1 MPADLVPFPS
11 IVLERLAALDVDVER
26 LLRHA
31 GLLLSRFREPR
42 AYLTTREF
50 MAFWHA
56 VEAVGGG
63 RDLGLRMGSETRPHQ
78 YDVASMAALH
88 SPNLGEALKKLARYK
103 RVVCP
108 EEVTVDV
115 SGGEARFR
123 FHWLLAEGPLP
134 QFLVD
139 ATFASALA
147 LARRGTGRPL
157 TPRRVELA
165 RRRSDAELL
174 TRHFGCT
181 VVFDAP
187 ADLLVLDASALDEPF
202 VTHNADLLSLLVP
215 GLEGALEE
223 RLRRRTLADDV
234 RATLRRRMHGERPS
248 VDRLAKELHL
258 SARTLQRRLEE
269 EGTTYQALLDEVRH
283 ESARRLLVSTDLD
296 ASEVA
301 FLLGYEELN
310 SFIRAFNGWEGTTPN
325 RWRAAMGAQ
334 GDGAK
339 RTSTQ

>member
-1 MPADLVPFPS
+1 MPADLVPLPS
-11 IVLERLAALDVDVER
+11 ILIERLAALGVDVER

-31 GLLLSRFREPR
+31 GLLLSRFQEPR
-42 AYLTTREF
+42 AHLTTREF

-56 VEAVGGG
+56 VEMVGGG
-63 RDLGLRMGSETRPHQ
+63 RDLGLRIGAEARPQQ

-88 SPNLGEALKKLARYK
+88 APNLGEALRKFARYK

-108 EEVTVDV
+108 EEVVIEV
-115 SGGEARFR
+115 ANGEARFH

-134 QFLVD
+134 LFLVD
-139 ATFASALA
+139 ATFASILG
-147 LARRGTGRPL
+147 LARHGTGKRL
-157 TPRRVELA
+157 VPRRVELA
-165 RRRSDAELL
+165 RRRADAEVL
-174 TRHFGCT
+174 TRHFECK

-187 ADLLVLDASALDEPF
+187 VDLLVFDERALEEPF
-202 VTHNADLLSLLVP
+202 ITHNADLLTLLVP
-215 GLEGALEE
+215 GLESALDE
-223 RLRRRTLADDV
+223 RLNRRTLADDV
-234 RATLRRRMHGERPS
+234 RAALRRRMHGERPS
-248 VDRLAKELHL
+248 VDKLAKELHL
-258 SARTLQRRLEE
+258 SPRTLQRRLEE
-269 EGTTYQALLDEVRH
+269 DGVTYQGLLDEVRH

-325 RWRAAMGAQ
+325 RWRVRAQ